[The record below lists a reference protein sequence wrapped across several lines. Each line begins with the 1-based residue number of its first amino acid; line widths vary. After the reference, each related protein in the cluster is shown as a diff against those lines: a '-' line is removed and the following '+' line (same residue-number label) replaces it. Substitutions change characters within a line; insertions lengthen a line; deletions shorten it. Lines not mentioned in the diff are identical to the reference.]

1 MGGVY
6 GAGVRWMRQL
16 VAGGGAFARNQ
27 WMDLRYFLAVLF
39 MTVFAGVQPRH
50 WPRTVRAAFA
60 RQLLRS
66 GVDSL
71 WFIVVLAVLVGISVV
86 VQAHLWLGKVG
97 LSQKIGPLLVLI
109 VAREL
114 GPLFTNF
121 VIIVK
126 SGSAMA
132 TELGYMKV
140 SGQVRV
146 LEAQGVDPFLYLVMP
161 RVLATGMAAFCL
173 NVFFTTGAF
182 VSGYGFAELLGQIHV
197 DPVTF
202 LYSVL
207 AAVRPADVINVVV
220 KSCVPAALTAT
231 ICVTGGLSAV
241 GSLAAIPMA
250 TKDALGRSLAAVFIV
265 SALVSVLT
273 YF

>member
-1 MGGVY
+1 
-6 GAGVRWMRQL
+6 MRQL
-16 VAGGGAFARNQ
+16 VAGVGVFARNQ

-39 MTVFAGVQPRH
+39 MAVFAGVQPRH

-60 RQLLRS
+60 RQLLWS

-126 SGSAMA
+126 SGSAIA
-132 TELGYMKV
+132 TELLLL
-140 SGQVRV
+140 R
-146 LEAQGVDPFLYLVMP
+146 LEEEFKELS
-161 RVLATGMAAFCL
+161 LADAAEGL
-173 NVFFTTGAF
+173 
-182 VSGYGFAELLGQIHV
+182 
-197 DPVTF
+197 
-202 LYSVL
+202 
-207 AAVRPADVINVVV
+207 VRPMEGVVQF
-220 KSCVPAALTAT
+220 
-231 ICVTGGLSAV
+231 
-241 GSLAAIPMA
+241 
-250 TKDALGRSLAAVFIV
+250 LGRIGRVF
-265 SALVSVLT
+265 LE
-273 YF
+273 

>member
-1 MGGVY
+1 
-6 GAGVRWMRQL
+6 
-16 VAGGGAFARNQ
+16 
-27 WMDLRYFLAVLF
+27 MDLRYFLAVLF

-50 WPRTVRAAFA
+50 WPRTVRAVFA
-60 RQLLRS
+60 RQVARS
-66 GVDSL
+66 GLDSL
-71 WFIVVLAVLVGISVV
+71 WFIVVLAVLAGILVV
-86 VQAHLWLGKVG
+86 EQAHLWLGRVG

-121 VIIVK
+121 VVIVK
-126 SGSAMA
+126 SGSAIA

-161 RVLATGMAAFCL
+161 RVLATAVAAFCL

-182 VSGYGFAELLGQIHV
+182 ASGYGFAEIFGHIRV
-197 DPVTF
+197 DPLTF

-207 AAVRPADVINVVV
+207 AAVQPADVINVIV

-231 ICVTGGLSAV
+231 ICATGGLSAT
-241 GSLAAIPMA
+241 GSAAAIPEA

-265 SALVSVLT
+265 SALVSALT

>member
-1 MGGVY
+1 MHFILQLL
-6 GAGVRWMRQL
+6 AGI
-16 VAGGGAFARNQ
+16 GAFVRGQ

-39 MTVFAGVQPRH
+39 MTAFAGVQPRH
-50 WPRTVRAAFA
+50 WPRTVRAVFM
-60 RQLLRS
+60 RQLYRS
-66 GVDSL
+66 GLDSL
-71 WFIVVLAVLVGISVV
+71 WFVGVLAALVGVSVV

-126 SGSAMA
+126 SGSSIA

-161 RVLATGMAAFCL
+161 RVLATTVAAFCL

-182 VSGYGFAELLGQIHV
+182 VSGYGFAEMLGQIHV
-197 DPVTF
+197 DPLSF
-202 LYSVL
+202 LNSVL
-207 AAVRPADVINVVV
+207 GAVRPADVINVLV

-231 ICVTGGLSAV
+231 ICATGGLSASV
-241 GSLAAIPMA
+241 SVAAIPGA
-250 TKDALGRSLAAVFIV
+250 TKDALGRSLAGMFIV
-265 SALVSVLT
+265 QALVSVLT
-273 YF
+273 YW